1 MSNKIIYR
9 YLLYIVIYTRYID
22 MLPLSLNKAKR
33 DRSAFEV
40 LNYEL
45 VKYCR

>member
-1 MSNKIIYR
+1 MK
-9 YLLYIVIYTRYID
+9 YTA
-22 MLPLSLNKAKR
+22 MLSSLLNKAKR

-40 LNYEL
+40 INYEL

>member
-1 MSNKIIYR
+1 MSNKIVYR
-9 YLLYIVIYTRYID
+9 HILYFYIYTKD
-22 MLPLSLNKAKR
+22 TAMLSSSLNKSKR